1 MWHII
6 TEQHADNP
14 PAGVLPTHWRWVVF
28 RDSYTKEFARRF
40 GQAMRFVVLRESV
53 DHESKHWLR
62 ESEWRLGQ
70 EVCLAAV
77 TSIPMNMPDALW
89 FNLKERPIGEILF
102 NPDHPANKGLV
113 QRVQMEYSLDRALL
127 EKQTGGSAEQPLYLR
142 RSVFSLG
149 DYFITIQEVFYPAL
163 FRALEGYEHEHEHD

>member
-6 TEQHADNP
+6 PEQNKNNP
-14 PAGVLPTHWRWVVF
+14 PMGVLPAHWRWVVF
-28 RDSYTKEFARRF
+28 LDSYTKEFARRF
-40 GQAMRFVVLRESV
+40 GQAMRFIVLRESI
-53 DHESKHWLR
+53 DPAAKYWLR

-77 TSIPMNMPDALW
+77 TRIPMNMPDALW

-102 NPDHPANKGLV
+102 NPEHPANQGLI
-113 QRVQMEYSLDRALL
+113 QRVQMEYSLDPALL
-127 EKQTGGSAEQPLYLR
+127 KQQALYLR

-149 DYFITIQEVFYPAL
+149 DYFITIQEAFYPAL
-163 FRALEGYEHEHEHD
+163 FRVLEGHEHD